1 MSTIYIFRH
10 GQTDFNLEKK
20 FTGWLQS
27 TLTDEGL
34 KQAQHLA
41 ELLKP
46 KTIDISIT
54 PSLTRCQNTMQEV
67 LNFHPECQI
76 KLIDD
81 RILERNYGDLGGQL
95 HQTIIDQYGQDQFDK
110 WHRGWSNRP
119 PGGESYADVEVRLS
133 DFITDLRQKY
143 SDSTKNIAICGSSNS
158 IRLFRKIIENA
169 TIKESVSW
177 QIPYDQ
183 FYEYQL

>member
-27 TLTDEGL
+27 TLTEEGL
-34 KQAQHLA
+34 SQAKYLA
-41 ELLKP
+41 ELLKT

-54 PSLTRCQNTMQEV
+54 PALTRCQNTMAEV
-67 LNFHPECQI
+67 LAFHPECQVH
-76 KLIDD
+76 LTDD
-81 RILERNYGDLGGQL
+81 RILERNYGDLGGHL
-95 HQTIIDQYGQDQFDK
+95 HQAIIDQYGQEQFDK
-110 WHRGWSNRP
+110 WHRGWADRP
-119 PGGESYADVEVRLS
+119 PQGESYADVEVRLL

-143 SDSTKNIAICGSSNS
+143 TGSSQNIAICGSSNS

-169 TIKESVSW
+169 TIEDAVSW
-177 QIPYDQ
+177 KIPYDQ